1 MKGSGLRFLLGG
13 LAALVLCAFGGFWSG
28 LTVSGVLA
36 YLDAASGVMML
47 GLPLVM
53 LATSW
58 SPREMARAFRSAASR
73 EASEA
78 ELEDAEHFF
87 KTAGRY
93 VLAAALFSILIGV
106 VAMLMFLEDRSRL
119 GPNLAIA
126 LLSALYG
133 AFLEL
138 AVCLPFESSA
148 RRRLIAF
155 RNGRA

>member
-1 MKGSGLRFLLGG
+1 MNGSILRFIVGA
-13 LAALVLCAFGGFWSG
+13 LAALGLGAFGAF
-28 LTVSGVLA
+28 VSGVGAGIFA

-58 SPREMARAFRSAASR
+58 SPREMARAFRSASSR
-73 EASEA
+73 EASVA

-93 VLAAALFSILIGV
+93 VLAAALVSILIGV

-138 AVCLPFESSA
+138 AVCLPFESAA
-148 RRRLIAF
+148 RRRLIAL
-155 RNGRA
+155 RGGSA

>member
-1 MKGSGLRFLLGG
+1 MKGSGFRFIIGG
-13 LAALVLCAFGGFWSG
+13 LAALGLGAFGAY
-28 LTVSGVLA
+28 VSGVGPGILA

-53 LATSW
+53 LATAW
-58 SPREMARAFRSAASR
+58 SPREMARAFRSASGS

-78 ELEDAEHFF
+78 ELEDAALFF

-106 VAMLMFLEDRSRL
+106 VAMLMFLEDPSRL
-119 GPNLAIA
+119 GPNLAVA

-133 AFLEL
+133 AFLAL

-148 RRRLIAF
+148 RRRLIAL